1 MKGERQ
7 ERGLHEHYRLG
18 DTAVAYCERQ
28 AVESHAASDQ
38 GARGTVLHSA
48 PATSSSPRIENI
60 VSRRRFQTG
69 RVFQRGSKWC
79 GSLRE
84 YEANPETGERTRHTI
99 TFDVSI
105 TSERAAKAAL
115 QPYLDDYNARAKAD
129 HKPVA
134 PRGNKTVSALVDE
147 WTDKILPNRKPG
159 GARASLSHVRT
170 YILPQLGEVQLR
182 EMNLS
187 QHQAFVTAVGR
198 RVDRRK
204 TAENV
209 YGTLGSILNLG
220 RKWGY
225 AIPTVEK
232 RDIVFPADKKP
243 QPQVFFFDA
252 DTAARVIN
260 IAPYPFR
267 LMFLIAAV
275 CGLRIGEVTALKVSS
290 VDFKRK
296 LIHINSALDY
306 ATRKESTPKSDNSA
320 APVCMSEL
328 LAKHLRDWLD
338 KHYVANVDGYLF
350 TNSKGKP
357 YLSDNV
363 VKYGIHRAMANLGI
377 QTAKGIHVGVHAFR
391 HGVTSELLESGTPIH
406 VVTRLMRHADSNV
419 TLEHYAHIVGD
430 AERVASEKFS
440 QRIGQNIAQLESDPE
455 LESTPAVKTA

>member
-1 MKGERQ
+1 MECK
-7 ERGLHEHYRLG
+7 
-18 DTAVAYCERQ
+18 T
-28 AVESHAASDQ
+28 
-38 GARGTVLHSA
+38 TM
-48 PATSSSPRIENI
+48 P
-60 VSRRRFQTG
+60 RRRFQSG
-69 RVFQRGSKWC
+69 RVYLRGTRWV
-79 GSLRE
+79 GSYRE
-84 YEANPETGERTRHTI
+84 YEVNPETGKRARKTI
-99 TFDVSI
+99 TFDESV

-115 QPYLDDYNARAKAD
+115 QPYLDDYNARAKAES
-129 HKPVA
+129 KP
-134 PRGNKTVSALVDE
+134 SARRAGKAVRALIEE

-159 GARASLSHVRT
+159 GARAALSHIRA
-170 YILPQLGEVQLR
+170 YILPQLGDVPLR

-187 QHQAFVTAVGR
+187 QHQSFVTAVGR

-225 AIPTVEK
+225 AIPNVEK
-232 RDIVFPADKKP
+232 KDIVFPADKKP
-243 QPQVFFFDA
+243 QPQIFFFDA

-260 IAPYPFR
+260 AAVYPYK
-267 LMFLIAAV
+267 LMLLIAAV

-290 VDFKRK
+290 LDFRRK
-296 LIHINSALDY
+296 LIHITGALDY

-328 LAKHLRDWLD
+328 LTKHLRDWLD
-338 KHYVANVDGYLF
+338 KRYKPNLDGYLF

-357 YLSDNV
+357 FLSDNV
-363 VKYGIHRAMANLGI
+363 VKYGVHRAMAKLGI
-377 QTAKGIHVGVHAFR
+377 ETAKLGIETAKGVHVGIHCFR

-440 QRIGQNIAQLESDPE
+440 QRIGRNITELESDPE
-455 LESTPAVKTA
+455 LESGSV

>member
-1 MKGERQ
+1 M
-7 ERGLHEHYRLG
+7 
-18 DTAVAYCERQ
+18 
-28 AVESHAASDQ
+28 ESKIM
-38 GARGTVLHSA
+38 
-48 PATSSSPRIENI
+48 P
-60 VSRRRFQTG
+60 RRRFQCG
-69 RVFQRGSKWC
+69 RVYQRGARWV
-79 GSLRE
+79 GSYRE
-84 YEANPETGERTRHTI
+84 YEINPETSKRARRTI
-99 TFDVSI
+99 TFDATV

-115 QPYLDDYNARAKAD
+115 QPYLDDYNARAKANLK
-129 HKPVA
+129 HSA
-134 PRGNKTVSALVDE
+134 PRGGKSVRALLEE

-159 GARASLSHVRT
+159 GARAALSHIRAYV
-170 YILPQLGEVQLR
+170 LPLLGELALR
-182 EMNLS
+182 EINLS
-187 QHQAFVTAVGR
+187 QHQTFVTAVGR

-209 YGTLGSILNLG
+209 YGTLSSILNLG
-220 RKWGY
+220 RKWGH
-225 AIPTVEK
+225 AIPNVEK

-243 QPQVFFFDA
+243 QPQIFFFDA

-260 IAPYPFR
+260 AAVYPYK
-267 LMFLIAAV
+267 LMLLIAAV

-290 VDFKRK
+290 LDFKRK
-296 LIHINSALDY
+296 LIQITGALDY

-328 LAKHLRDWLD
+328 LAKHLRNWLD
-338 KHYVANVDGYLF
+338 KRYKPNADGYLF

-363 VKYGIHRAMANLGI
+363 VKYGVHRAMAKLGI
-377 QTAKGIHVGVHAFR
+377 ETAKGVHVGIHCFR

-440 QRIGQNIAQLESDPE
+440 QRIGQNITQLESDSE
-455 LESTPAVKTA
+455 LESTSSVKTA